1 MRHHIFIA
9 IGLLVAVVFAYR
21 GAIALTTPGLGLAEL
36 YALGGLVIAAAL
48 IGVGLSEWRAKRA
61 ARED

>member
-9 IGLLVAVVFAYR
+9 LGLLMAAIFAYR
-21 GAIALTTPGLGLAEL
+21 GAIALTAPGLGLAEL
-36 YALGGLVIAAAL
+36 YALGGLLIGAAL

-61 ARED
+61 AEKD